1 MKLKSWIEASRLPA
15 QLFIFPSLLLGQA
28 LAFNQLSTFNTGI
41 FVLVFIFGLGMHF
54 FIVYANDYAD
64 YETDLKNDTF
74 TPFTGGSRVLVEG
87 KISKKELLSGTYIM
101 VGLVLVMASIKSILV
116 GNFILLG
123 LAFLGLLLLQAYS
136 FGPVKLSYR
145 GFGESLQ
152 MLGVGLVLPLFGFIA
167 QGASLESIPWIPIL
181 ILLPSQ
187 LAMAMGTS
195 LPDQPSDALSKKRTS
210 AVLLGVKGASILMVG
225 LFALTI
231 GLSILTLEALNV
243 VPLIILIISGLSL
256 LLMMGLII
264 VKKPLPGSP
273 SMFLLTG
280 LSILTNTLLVLT
292 LAIQYF

>member
-28 LAFNQLSTFNTGI
+28 LAFNQLSTFDTGI

-123 LAFLGLLLLQAYS
+123 LAFLGLLLLQTYS

-210 AVLLGVKGASILMVG
+210 AVLLGVKGASFLMVG

-292 LAIQYF
+292 LTIQYF